1 MTRKICM
8 LVLSV
13 AIVASLILAGCAP
26 EVAPPPAEEEE
37 EAAPEEEEEEEEAP
51 PTAPEAEVIKWT
63 WQDNS
68 GPGTTQLI
76 MLEELAKRVKAATG
90 GTFDISV
97 VAEGTIV
104 PRAESTAA
112 VRDGMLDL
120 ATNCPSVDEGRLG
133 PIVYICGASGLPAGP
148 SSMDGVAWAY
158 KGEGLE
164 IMSEVWKDWAYV
176 IGVQPGAPE
185 LFCHSNKKL
194 EKASDL
200 KGLKFRTR
208 GMWAEILGE
217 YGVAVVIIAGG
228 ELYSSVERGVLDAF
242 ELGPPSFNWPY
253 GFQEVCKYIGLPG
266 IQSPGYAKPVWVN
279 KSSWDSLDAHLQ
291 DLLKDEIMTCALDT
305 YMSQEIED
313 GAAIQKYLDY
323 GTEIFY
329 VSEELQTD
337 IAQKSKALIEKFAA
351 EDPQFA
357 EVWEQRQAF
366 NKEWTSLTGIVPDYT
381 IFD

>member
-1 MTRKICM
+1 MTRKILM
-8 LVLSV
+8 LVLSLAVV
-13 AIVASLILAGCAP
+13 AGLVLAGCAP
-26 EVAPPPAEEEE
+26 EAAAPPAEEEE
-37 EAAPEEEEEEEEAP
+37 EAAPEEEEEEAP
-51 PTAPEAEVIKWT
+51 PVAPEAEVIKWT

-76 MLEELAKRVKAATG
+76 MLEELGKRVKAATG
-90 GTFDISV
+90 GMFDISV

-104 PRAESTAA
+104 PRAESTDA
-112 VRDGMLDL
+112 VKAGMLDVG
-120 ATNCPSVDEGRLG
+120 TNCPSVDLGRLG
-133 PIVYICGASGLPAGP
+133 PVVYICGSSGLPAGP

-158 KGEGLE
+158 KGNGLE

-176 IGVQPGAPE
+176 IGVQPGAAE
-185 LFCHSNKKL
+185 LFCHSNEKL
-194 EKASDL
+194 EKAADF

-208 GMWAEILGE
+208 GMWAEILGD
-217 YGVAVVIIAGG
+217 YDVAVVMIAAG
-228 ELYSSVERGVLDAF
+228 ELYSGIERGVLDAF

-253 GFQEVCKYIGLPG
+253 GFQEICKYVGLPG

-279 KSSWDSLDAHLQ
+279 KSSWDNLDAHLQ
-291 DLLKDEIMTCALDT
+291 DLLKDEIMATALDT
-305 YMSQEIED
+305 YMAQEIED
-313 GAAIQKYLDY
+313 GVAMQNYVDY
-323 GTEIFY
+323 GTEIVT
-329 VSEELQTD
+329 VSQELQAD

-366 NKEWTSLTGIVPDYT
+366 HKEWTSLSGIVPDYT

>member
-1 MTRKICM
+1 MTRKILM
-8 LVLSV
+8 LVLSLAV
-13 AIVASLILAGCAP
+13 VTSLVLAGCAP
-26 EVAPPPAEEEE
+26 ETAAPPAEEEE
-37 EAAPEEEEEEEEAP
+37 EAAPEEEEEEEAP
-51 PTAPEAEVIKWT
+51 PTAPEAEAIKWT

-112 VRDGMLDL
+112 VKDGMLNI

-133 PIVYICGASGLPAGP
+133 PVVYLCGSSGLPAGP

-158 KGEGLE
+158 KGNGIEM
-164 IMSEVWKDWAYV
+164 MSEVWKDWGYV

-185 LFCHSNKKL
+185 LFCHSNEKL
-194 EKASDL
+194 EEASDL

-208 GMWAEILGE
+208 GMWAEIMGE
-217 YGVAVVIIAGG
+217 YGVAVVTIAAG
-228 ELYSSVERGVLDAF
+228 ELYSGVERGVLDAF

-253 GFQEVCKYIGLPG
+253 GFHEVLKYIGLPG

-291 DLLKDEIMTCALDT
+291 DLLKDEIMACALDT
-305 YMSQEIED
+305 YMTQEIED

-323 GTEIFY
+323 GTEIFT
-329 VSEELQTD
+329 VSEGLQAD
-337 IAQKSKALIEKFAA
+337 IAQKSKALIEQFAT

-357 EVWEQRQAF
+357 EIWEQRQAF
-366 NKEWTSLTGIVPDYT
+366 HKEWTSLSGIVPDHT